1 MCSYTQ
7 SLFCGKH
14 DFALPASLSLF
25 FDLHDVQDPVKV
37 VNKVVE
43 NITLANP
50 DFNNPVGNF
59 VYTMW

>member
-1 MCSYTQ
+1 MRLVTRTSN
-7 SLFCGKH
+7 SFPILFLFLN
-14 DFALPASLSLF
+14 FAS
-25 FDLHDVQDPVKV
+25 QDPVKV